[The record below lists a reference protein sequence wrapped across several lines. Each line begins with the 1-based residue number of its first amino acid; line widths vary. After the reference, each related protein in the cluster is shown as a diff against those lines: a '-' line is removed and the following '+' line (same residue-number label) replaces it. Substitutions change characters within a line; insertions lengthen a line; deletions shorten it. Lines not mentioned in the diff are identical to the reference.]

1 MLSLSQQSQ
10 VAVYRFELKTM
21 TGRESTMKSEP
32 EKKIVFN
39 QEAIEAPHESLCLSI
54 ESASSR
60 VIKGVAT
67 M

>member
-32 EKKIVFN
+32 EKKQFN